1 MCLIKFKQLWKLYIC
16 LPWLWIII
24 LKIIII
30 IIATKMINILTDK
43 KIGSR
48 IKQKMSEF
56 LWTSDL
62 NTEIIFSECINR
74 NDNFTLEGSKYLF
87 FLLAQCGF
95 IESQFLTIPAEH
107 ASHKLAFESSFF
119 KFKLLKEQ

>member
-1 MCLIKFKQLWKLYIC
+1 M
-16 LPWLWIII
+16 
-24 LKIIII
+24 KIITI
-30 IIATKMINILTDK
+30 IIAIMIIDILTDK
-43 KIGSR
+43 KINNKIEQNIR
-48 IKQKMSEF
+48 EF